1 MSVNSGVVTI
11 MEKLARDYETL
22 SEIMTVREVHG
33 QMCVMAAGG
42 HMTSICNITGGSC
55 IQLLPAY
62 IH

>member
-1 MSVNSGVVTI
+1 MSMNSGVVVI

-22 SEIMTVREVHG
+22 SEIITVREVHG
-33 QMCVMAAGG
+33 QMCVKAAGG
-42 HMTSICNITGGSC
+42 HMTSTYNIKGVSC